1 MEIYKKL
8 AQVKAEIGT
17 LKKNAKNPHFK
28 NTYID
33 LGGLLDAVEPL
44 LEKFG
49 LILLQPITDG
59 KVTTSI
65 IDVENG
71 ESVTSNIEL
80 PNNQNPQ
87 QLGSAITYFRRY
99 TLQSLLGL
107 SAEDDDGQTASA
119 PKRKT
124 LLTQP
129 AASEHIAKKT
139 TLEALKTLFEVTKEQ
154 EDKYLKALNNGTK

>member
-8 AQVKAEIGT
+8 AKVKAEIGT

-44 LEKFG
+44 LEKNG
-49 LILLQPITDG
+49 LILLQPITEG
-59 KVTTSI
+59 KVMTTI
-65 IDVENG
+65 IDIDNG
-71 ESVTSNIEL
+71 ENLSSEIDL

-107 SAEDDDGQTASA
+107 SAEDDDGQTASQ
-119 PKRKT
+119 PKRKP

-139 TLEALKTLFEVTKEQ
+139 TLDALKQLFEVTKEQ
-154 EDKYLKALNNGTK
+154 EDKYLKALNNECK

>member
-1 MEIYKKL
+1 MKIYKKL
-8 AQVKAEIGT
+8 ASVKAEIGT

-33 LGGLLDAVEPL
+33 LTGLLDAVEPL
-44 LEKFG
+44 LEKNG
-49 LILLQPITDG
+49 LLLLQPINEG
-59 KVTTSI
+59 KVMTTI
-65 IDVENG
+65 VDVDNG
-71 ESVTSNIEL
+71 ENLSSEISL
-80 PNNQNPQ
+80 PTNQNPQ

-107 SAEDDDGQTASA
+107 SAEDDDGQTAS
-119 PKRKT
+119 KRKP

-154 EDKYLKALNNGTK
+154 EEKYLKALNNGSK